1 MYQIVLFVAR
11 KSQGSLKIKK
21 FKINKIVNKS
31 LLTGDKFMAKSQLR
45 HTGFTYSTCGTFTKH
60 RGRIKKFRET
70 DDLMHL
76 YKNEIDKAC
85 FAHDTAY
92 SDSKVLV

>member
-1 MYQIVLFVAR
+1 MAEPH
-11 KSQGSLKIKK
+11 
-21 FKINKIVNKS
+21 
-31 LLTGDKFMAKSQLR
+31 LT
-45 HTGFTYSTCGTFTKH
+45 HTGFTYSTCGQFTKH

-85 FAHDTAY
+85 FAHDTPY